1 MFSKKTLISVF
12 ALLFSMLLF
21 FIDFHN
27 MALSSFYTWL
37 SVSETCGLPINMYH
51 WQNKRNTHSEKSDLR
66 DTENLAL
73 VTLPLGREHIFND
86 PFERFTI
93 EMCAVFQRIGQSG
106 QLPTDIRR
114 ASESARPKIEHRQT
128 HE

>member
-1 MFSKKTLISVF
+1 
-12 ALLFSMLLF
+12 MLLF
-21 FIDFHN
+21 LLIDFHY

-37 SVSETCGLPINMYH
+37 SVTETCGLAINMYH
-51 WQNKRNTHSEKSDLR
+51 SQNKRNTHSEKSDLR

-93 EMCAVFQRIGQSG
+93 EMRAVFQRIGQSG
-106 QLPTDIRR
+106 QLPADIRR